1 MSRRL
6 LDLCL
11 LAYPRARRER
21 DRAYLRDLALD
32 LAEGSHG
39 LARQALSLLLG
50 GLRDRIEAGRK
61 TGGVRVGTWIRRGA
75 VASSVL
81 AALALAANG
90 LVGTTESDGER
101 IHEVEQFACVH
112 VDRPPSR
119 RDELDSDA
127 GGCAETRRLVAARER
142 GGWDCKT
149 RRRARHG
156 RHSTSWECTR
166 GSSAVG

>member
-1 MSRRL
+1 MRRCL

-21 DRAYLRDLALD
+21 DRAYLRDLALE
-32 LAEGSHG
+32 LAEDDG

-61 TGGVRVGTWIRRGA
+61 AGGVRVGTWVRRA
-75 VASSVL
+75 LVASFVF

-90 LVGTTESDGER
+90 LVATTESDGER

-112 VDRPPSR
+112 
-119 RDELDSDA
+119 SDA
-127 GGCAETRRLVAARER
+127 GGCPGTRRLVAAKER
-142 GGWDCKT
+142 AGWDCKT

-166 GSSAVG
+166 GSGAVG

>member
-11 LAYPRARRER
+11 LAYPRVRRER

-32 LAEGSHG
+32 LAESDG

-50 GLRDRIEAGRK
+50 GLRERLETARK
-61 TGGVRVGTWIRRGA
+61 TGRVRVGRWMGRA
-75 VASSVL
+75 LVASFVL
-81 AALALAANG
+81 AALAIAANG
-90 LVGTTESDGER
+90 LVGTMDSDAER
-101 IHEVEQFACVH
+101 IQEVEQFACLH
-112 VDRPPSR
+112 VDYSPAR

-127 GGCAETRRLVAARER
+127 RECADTIRLVASRER
-142 GGWDCKT
+142 DGWDCKT
-149 RRRARHG
+149 RRRALPRHY
-156 RHSTSWECTR
+156 TISWECTR

>member
-32 LAEGSHG
+32 LAESHG
-39 LARQALSLLLG
+39 LALQALSLLLG
-50 GLRDRIEAGRK
+50 GLRDRIAASRQAGASEWAD
-61 TGGVRVGTWIRRGA
+61 GSGEPSWPHSSSRRWRWPRTSRSEPPRAMGS
-75 VASSVL
+75 ASTRS
-81 AALALAANG
+81 
-90 LVGTTESDGER
+90 SSSR
-101 IHEVEQFACVH
+101 ACMLN
-112 VDRPPSR
+112 RLPPR

-127 GGCAETRRLVAARER
+127 GGCPDTRRLVAARER

-149 RRRARHG
+149 RRRARQA
-156 RHSTSWECTR
+156 RYSTSWECTR